1 MINNIEERLNAADDL
16 DDGVLV
22 AAIMDD
28 SLGYASPDH
37 AERHVDDFR
46 DLRSDDGDH
55 DGYAYCE
62 RAMSCFEADEYD
74 DDDRAML
81 TGHPPGSTRKI
92 IAAAVRHWQHMSD
105 DKQAQVREFAEEW
118 ADVDDTAAS
127 MSVGLSY
134 PVAGP

>member
-1 MINNIEERLNAADDL
+1 MNNIEKRLDAADDL

-37 AERHVDDFR
+37 AERHVE
-46 DLRSDDGDH
+46 DLRDMRGDGDGDH

-62 RAMSCFEADEYD
+62 RAMSCYPADNYE

-81 TGHPPGSTRKI
+81 TGHPPGSTRKL
-92 IAAAVRHWQHMSD
+92 IASAVRHWQCMSD
-105 DKQAQVREFAEEW
+105 DKQAEIEDFAEEW
-118 ADVDDTAAS
+118 ADVDDDVAS